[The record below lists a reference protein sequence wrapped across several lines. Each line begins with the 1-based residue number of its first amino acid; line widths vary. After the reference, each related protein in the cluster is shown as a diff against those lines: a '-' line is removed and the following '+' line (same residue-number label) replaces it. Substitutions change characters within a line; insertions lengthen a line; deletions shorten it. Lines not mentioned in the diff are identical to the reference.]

1 MYVDLKFLAE
11 KICKNKKWMMMQ
23 QLMLPPLLI
32 LSFLFL
38 WNTPVTYAS
47 SNEEKNEGL
56 RRPISQSGLPVKDS
70 SMHVVADR
78 GNKRQL
84 QLGGPCQKWCLM
96 NSKPWA
102 QKCAWVINCAGCD
115 QCTMPQ
121 VAIRE
126 VTADL
131 NPPSNIWDGDDMA
144 HSFGIGLNHFP
155 PTFTDWDGDGFLDF
169 FFNNHYKADYAAD
182 FDLGVSRT
190 KIENSVSSTLQIE
203 FQSIGF
209 ETFVDGDSEE
219 MFHDCHGSI
228 FADMD
233 GDGILDLLISVGGG
247 RGESVG
253 KRNDNLL
260 FWGEETSD
268 GDVRLVGGREAAV
281 AAGVQCSNCRGRYVL
296 VTDADQDG
304 RLDVF
309 PISDKR
315 VDDIQT
321 PTPLLLN
328 NGDRTFTDQPSF
340 NEFTRTILLTDAD
353 GDGFA
358 QEYMVFRATCFR
370 DPSKFDHSI
379 WPHNEFCEER
389 PEKTTAIY
397 KYDDQVGKMVL
408 ISPEYTRT
416 LENQNYTPWN
426 NEAAVDA
433 VSGDFDFDLKADQI
447 VLFWNKMVFYYS
459 SDRSDGELPLYNE
472 DLNQLGSTEMT
483 VPCSWRAA
491 ALRVVDL
498 DMDGRMELVLLCSDL
513 GEIYLYSQTERP
525 KEWNL
530 DTSWNLGDLTRTTG
544 WGPTPTQVALACN
557 RGVKRNGYPNYFDN
571 ICKNPNYIQKFY
583 GFQVVDLNNDGYL
596 DFVVSSS
603 IGKHRFFANE
613 PVTVAQNRFLV
624 FELKSTVSN
633 DYAIGATLIF
643 TASGLNPQLR
653 EISSF
658 GYGNARSGGRDD
670 RLVFGLGATAMPQSL
685 TVRWPSTAEKV
696 YDLSSLDASHFS
708 DYSMPVV
715 IMEP

>member
-1 MYVDLKFLAE
+1 
-11 KICKNKKWMMMQ
+11 
-23 QLMLPPLLI
+23 
-32 LSFLFL
+32 
-38 WNTPVTYAS
+38 
-47 SNEEKNEGL
+47 
-56 RRPISQSGLPVKDS
+56 
-70 SMHVVADR
+70 
-78 GNKRQL
+78 
-84 QLGGPCQKWCLM
+84 
-96 NSKPWA
+96 
-102 QKCAWVINCAGCD
+102 
-115 QCTMPQ
+115 
-121 VAIRE
+121 
-126 VTADL
+126 
-131 NPPSNIWDGDDMA
+131 MA
-144 HSFGIGLNHFP
+144 
-155 PTFTDWDGDGFLDF
+155 
-169 FFNNHYKADYAAD
+169 
-182 FDLGVSRT
+182 
-190 KIENSVSSTLQIE
+190 
-203 FQSIGF
+203 
-209 ETFVDGDSEE
+209 
-219 MFHDCHGSI
+219 
-228 FADMD
+228 
-233 GDGILDLLISVGGG
+233 
-247 RGESVG
+247 
-253 KRNDNLL
+253 
-260 FWGEETSD
+260 
-268 GDVRLVGGREAAV
+268 
-281 AAGVQCSNCRGRYVL
+281 
-296 VTDADQDG
+296 
-304 RLDVF
+304 
-309 PISDKR
+309 
-315 VDDIQT
+315 
-321 PTPLLLN
+321 
-328 NGDRTFTDQPSF
+328 
-340 NEFTRTILLTDAD
+340 
-353 GDGFA
+353 
-358 QEYMVFRATCFR
+358 
-370 DPSKFDHSI
+370 
-379 WPHNEFCEER
+379 
-389 PEKTTAIY
+389 
-397 KYDDQVGKMVL
+397 L

-416 LENQNYTPWN
+416 LENQKYTPWN

-472 DLNQLGSTEMT
+472 DLNQSGSTEMT

-530 DTSWNLGDLTRTTG
+530 NTSWNLGDLTRTTG

-571 ICKNPNYIQKFY
+571 ICKNPNYIQKLY

-633 DYAIGATLIF
+633 VYAIGATLIL

-685 TVRWPSTAEKV
+685 RVRWPSMMEKV